1 MYLLS
6 RHCPE
11 VKHWLENT
19 RLRPYHVSYLSP
31 KSQNEFIDIVAK
43 EVRNKVISDVKQAGM
58 FSVMADTTPDVSH
71 KDRLALAC
79 RYVNKSGEPT
89 ERLISLGEAK
99 DKRGEGGA
107 TEIIET
113 LLKHGTSTDNLCFQS
128 YDYTAAM
135 SGKFNGVQ
143 RKLQDKLGKSV
154 PYIPCLAHRTNT
166 AVEHSCNASPI
177 MKELFNVLEEV
188 YVFFT
193 SSTKRSGSLDECI
206 KEFALDNTLQLRNL
220 SKTRWT
226 ARAESIR
233 AVWSSYDAIR
243 KSLED
248 LEKSGDV
255 KTKTSAT
262 GLLMKISRLDFITAI
277 MFGKNV
283 MTKTQR
289 LAECLQ
295 SEELNVV
302 DALAIM
308 SGTVESL
315 KQLNSNTEGLNG
327 EIESAVKFATNRG
340 LDPTSD
346 FQRYHRR
353 RRPPARLDD
362 NAETSASLDLLT
374 FYRKEF
380 KAVLDTQISF
390 LSDVQSNC
398 TATIKPLVD
407 CLSFEAAESPTAE
420 DFHALASF
428 FPESLRPDPM
438 TLMGEIDVFKAFAKT
453 SHTDRDF
460 ADMREVGKFA
470 EDNRSAFPLTARAY
484 RLALTAPVTVAKGE
498 RTFSKLKLVKTLNRS
513 KMLDERLE
521 NLMLMACEKDITDEI
536 KVEKFAL
543 TWATLKQRRI
553 LISSK

>member
-1 MYLLS
+1 
-6 RHCPE
+6 
-11 VKHWLENT
+11 
-19 RLRPYHVSYLSP
+19 
-31 KSQNEFIDIVAK
+31 
-43 EVRNKVISDVKQAGM
+43 
-58 FSVMADTTPDVSH
+58 MADTTPDVSH

-113 LLKHGTSTDNLCFQS
+113 LLNHGTSTDNLCFQS

-135 SGKFNGVQ
+135 SEKFNGVQ

-177 MKELFNVLEEV
+177 IKELFNVLEEI

-233 AVWSSYDAIR
+233 AVWNSYDAIR

-315 KQLNSNTEGLNG
+315 KQLNSNTEVL
-327 EIESAVKFATNRG
+327 FATNRG
-340 LDPTSD
+340 LV
-346 FQRYHRR
+346 R
-353 RRPPARLDD
+353 
-362 NAETSASLDLLT
+362 N
-374 FYRKEF
+374 
-380 KAVLDTQISF
+380 
-390 LSDVQSNC
+390 
-398 TATIKPLVD
+398 
-407 CLSFEAAESPTAE
+407 
-420 DFHALASF
+420 
-428 FPESLRPDPM
+428 
-438 TLMGEIDVFKAFAKT
+438 
-453 SHTDRDF
+453 
-460 ADMREVGKFA
+460 
-470 EDNRSAFPLTARAY
+470 
-484 RLALTAPVTVAKGE
+484 
-498 RTFSKLKLVKTLNRS
+498 
-513 KMLDERLE
+513 
-521 NLMLMACEKDITDEI
+521 
-536 KVEKFAL
+536 
-543 TWATLKQRRI
+543 KQG
-553 LISSK
+553 S